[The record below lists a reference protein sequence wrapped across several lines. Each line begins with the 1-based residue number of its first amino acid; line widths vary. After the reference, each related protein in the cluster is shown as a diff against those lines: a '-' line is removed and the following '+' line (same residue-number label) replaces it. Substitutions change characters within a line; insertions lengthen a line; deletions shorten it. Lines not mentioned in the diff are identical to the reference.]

1 MQKGRIARRK
11 KVEKMKK
18 TRVAFLVCALMALI
32 LCAAPA
38 HALATEAP
46 GLASAEEQIAFVEE
60 GLELEVG
67 DAEDDART
75 GDGRLDICTLAGTRE
90 RSAGFGKAVGG
101 VDVKPSAGLVSIQRI
116 GPGSLVSLD
125 LGDGAE
131 FDAVLE
137 QRYPATEADRLV
149 PARLPRFD
157 VSRANSVAISIEDD
171 NDSLKSLLGNNYA
184 DNIAGG
190 TRLLYVYPI
199 DGAGYEALAR
209 AS

>member
-46 GLASAEEQIAFVEE
+46 GLASAGEQIAFVEE

-67 DAEDDART
+67 DAEDDAQT
-75 GDGRLDICTLAGTRE
+75 GDGRPSAISFADVRV
-90 RSAGFGKAVGG
+90 RSMGFGKAAGG
-101 VDVKPSAGLVSIQRI
+101 VDIKI
-116 GPGSLVSLD
+116 GRGSLASLD

-190 TRLLYVYPI
+190 TRLYVYPI